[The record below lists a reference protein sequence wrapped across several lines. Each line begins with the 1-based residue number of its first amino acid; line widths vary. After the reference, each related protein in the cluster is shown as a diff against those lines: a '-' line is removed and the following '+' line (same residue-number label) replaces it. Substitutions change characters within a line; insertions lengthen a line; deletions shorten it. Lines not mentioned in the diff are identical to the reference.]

1 MSNVLIGIIGVILF
15 IGLAIAGSTILGTDF
30 MTAAASS
37 RAAAVTSHL
46 QQIAQASQALKARR
60 GATVPSN
67 AASFGAG
74 LVAQNALKSV
84 PINPMVPGNP
94 YLAANAAFG
103 QDGSDAA
110 YVYTTL
116 GVSSDKKA
124 RDVCFAIEETAGNA
138 NPAAVVDTQVDI
150 VARVV
155 AIGRLGCA
163 NAQQTGQYMA
173 FAPA

>member
-1 MSNVLIGIIGVILF
+1 MSNVIIGIIGVILF
-15 IGLAIAGSTILGTDF
+15 IGLAVASATILGTDF

-37 RAAAVTSHL
+37 KAAAVTSHL
-46 QQIAQASQALKARR
+46 QQIAQASQGLKARR
-60 GATVPSN
+60 GATAPSN
-67 AASFGAG
+67 APSFGAA

-84 PINPMVPGNP
+84 PINPMVPSNP

-116 GVSSDKKA
+116 GVGGDKRA

-138 NPAAVVDTQVDI
+138 NPAAVVDAQVDI
-150 VARVV
+150 VNRVLS
-155 AIGRLGCA
+155 IGRLGCA
-163 NAQQTGQYMA
+163 YAQQTGQYMA